1 MLDYGFETAV
11 LRAVTAV
18 PAHTFFAVIMGYYY
32 SMYHTYGKARI
43 KETELKR
50 LSLIPPKGAQLPEK
64 RFLLLSLL
72 MPVLAHGLYDYSC
85 TVGSSLAE
93 GIFYGFLIFLYI
105 YCFAKI
111 RKMSKY
117 DTSDNTYANR
127 ILAAKYPQFSHFFG
141 EESYEQQL

>member
-1 MLDYGFETAV
+1 MFKAAAAILPAIV
-11 LRAVTAV
+11 LGVYVFKKDRA
-18 PAHTFFAVIMGYYY
+18 
-32 SMYHTYGKARI
+32 
-43 KETELKR
+43 ETELKR
-50 LSLIPPKGAQLPEK
+50 LSLISPKGAQLPEK

-111 RKMSKY
+111 RKMLKY

-127 ILAAKYPQFSHFFG
+127 ILIAKYPQFSHFFG
-141 EESYEQQL
+141 EETYEQQL